1 MDTSDDLRRQLDQA
15 ASTGAPFRDVLGLRE
30 RLAAAL
36 LAEDRPLEAITE
48 LELALRMRILDGNPD
63 DPDLLNIQGVLGRA
77 LTEARRYD
85 EAVAVL
91 TQSVRDRT
99 RVFGRDAHL
108 TLVARGNLLRALG
121 RSGRVRAALV
131 MADELIADRLRLLG
145 HDHPSTFDA
154 RGHRAQLLDLDGR
167 PEQAVVELESLL
179 ADRIRVLGEGHPVV
193 LSTRHNLATIR
204 GRCQHPARAEIRW
217 ELEQNYAAVAEA
229 LGSDHPE
236 TLTALGVLAEHLMS
250 SGESAEALPILD
262 RIIAGRTAILGSDAG
277 PTLTSRRMRCM
288 ALAADGN
295 LAQAINEAG
304 DLVDDARRAL
314 GPANYETLL
323 ANLKLVDLL
332 TTLVDSDP
340 LASEDVHSWLE
351 SELVRVTRA
360 DVSNLD
366 RDNQVRQRIEALRAS
381 ATR

>member
-1 MDTSDDLRRQLDQA
+1 MTTSDDLRRQLEQA
-15 ASTGAPFRDVLGLRE
+15 ATTSAPFRDVLELRE
-30 RLAAAL
+30 QLAAAL
-36 LAEDRPLEAITE
+36 LAEDRPLEAIEE
-48 LELALRMRILDGNPD
+48 LELALRMRILDDDPD
-63 DPDLLNIQGVLGRA
+63 DPGLLNIQGMLGRA

-99 RVFGRDAHL
+99 RVFGPDAHL

-121 RSGRVRAALV
+121 RSGKVRAALV
-131 MADELIADRLRLLG
+131 MADELIADRLRVLG
-145 HDHPSTFDA
+145 GDHPSTFDA

-179 ADRIRVLGEGHPVV
+179 ADRIRVLGEEHPVV

-204 GRCQHPARAEIRW
+204 GRCRRIDDHDARW
-217 ELEQNYAAVAEA
+217 ELEQNYAAVSAA
-229 LGSDHPE
+229 LGSDHPDAF
-236 TLTALGVLAEHLMS
+236 TALGVLAEYLMS
-250 SGESAEALPILD
+250 SGEWAEALPILD
-262 RIIAGRTAILGSDAG
+262 RIIAGRTSVLGSDAA

-288 ALAADGN
+288 ALAAVGE

-304 DLVDDARRAL
+304 DVVGDARRAL

-332 TTLVDSDP
+332 MNLVDSDP

-366 RDNQVRQRIEALRAS
+366 RNNQVRLRIEELRDA
-381 ATR
+381 AAW

>member
-1 MDTSDDLRRQLDQA
+1 MTTSDDLRRQLEQA
-15 ASTGAPFRDVLGLRE
+15 ATTSAPFRDVLELRE
-30 RLAAAL
+30 QLAAAL
-36 LAEDRPLEAITE
+36 LAEDRPLEAIEE
-48 LELALRMRILDGNPD
+48 LELALRMRILDDDPD
-63 DPDLLNIQGVLGRA
+63 DPGLLNIQGILGRA

-99 RVFGRDAHL
+99 RVFGPDAHL

-121 RSGRVRAALV
+121 RSGKVRAALV
-131 MADELIADRLRLLG
+131 MADELIADRLRVLG
-145 HDHPSTFDA
+145 DDHPSTFDA

-179 ADRIRVLGEGHPVV
+179 ADRIRVLGEEHPVV

-204 GRCQHPARAEIRW
+204 GRCRRIDDHDARW
-217 ELEQNYAAVAEA
+217 ELEQNYAAVSAA
-229 LGSDHPE
+229 LGSDHPDAF
-236 TLTALGVLAEHLMS
+236 TALGVLAEYLMS
-250 SGESAEALPILD
+250 SGEWAEALPILD
-262 RIIAGRTAILGSDAG
+262 RIIAGRTSVLGSDAA

-288 ALAADGN
+288 ALAAVGE

-304 DLVDDARRAL
+304 DVVGDARRAL

-332 TTLVDSDP
+332 MNLVDSDP

-366 RDNQVRQRIEALRAS
+366 RNNQVRLRIEELRDA
-381 ATR
+381 AAW

>member
-1 MDTSDDLRRQLDQA
+1 MTTSDDLRRQLEQA
-15 ASTGAPFRDVLGLRE
+15 ATTSAPFRDVLELRE
-30 RLAAAL
+30 QLAAAL
-36 LAEDRPLEAITE
+36 LAEDRPLEAIEE
-48 LELALRMRILDGNPD
+48 LELALRMRILDDDPD
-63 DPDLLNIQGVLGRA
+63 DPGLLNIQGILGRA

-99 RVFGRDAHL
+99 RVFGPDAHL

-121 RSGRVRAALV
+121 RSGKVRAALV
-131 MADELIADRLRLLG
+131 MADELIADRLRVLG
-145 HDHPSTFDA
+145 DDHPSTFDA

-179 ADRIRVLGEGHPVV
+179 GDRIRVLGEEHPVV

-204 GRCQHPARAEIRW
+204 GRCRRIDDHDARW
-217 ELEQNYAAVAEA
+217 ELEQNYAAVSAA
-229 LGSDHPE
+229 LGSDHPDAFM
-236 TLTALGVLAEHLMS
+236 ALGVLAEYLMS
-250 SGESAEALPILD
+250 SGEWAEALPILD
-262 RIIAGRTAILGSDAG
+262 RIIAGRTSVLGSDAA

-288 ALAADGN
+288 ALAAVGE

-304 DLVDDARRAL
+304 DVVGDARRAL

-332 TTLVDSDP
+332 MNLVDSDP

-366 RDNQVRQRIEALRAS
+366 RNNQVRLRIEELRDA
-381 ATR
+381 AAW

>member
-1 MDTSDDLRRQLDQA
+1 MTTSDDLRRQLEQA
-15 ASTGAPFRDVLGLRE
+15 ATTSAPFRDVLELRE
-30 RLAAAL
+30 QLAAAL
-36 LAEDRPLEAITE
+36 LAEDRPLEAIEE
-48 LELALRMRILDGNPD
+48 LELALRMRILDDDPD
-63 DPDLLNIQGVLGRA
+63 DPGLLNIQGMLGRA

-99 RVFGRDAHL
+99 RVFGPDAHL

-121 RSGRVRAALV
+121 RSGKVRAALV
-131 MADELIADRLRLLG
+131 MADELIADRLRVLG
-145 HDHPSTFDA
+145 DDHPSTFDA

-179 ADRIRVLGEGHPVV
+179 ADRIRVLGEEHPVV

-204 GRCQHPARAEIRW
+204 GRCRRIDDHDARW
-217 ELEQNYAAVAEA
+217 ELEQNYAAVAAA
-229 LGSDHPE
+229 LGSDHPDAF
-236 TLTALGVLAEHLMS
+236 TALGVLAEYLMS
-250 SGESAEALPILD
+250 SGEWAEALPILD
-262 RIIAGRTAILGSDAG
+262 RIIAGRTSVLGSDAA

-288 ALAADGN
+288 ALAAVGE

-304 DLVDDARRAL
+304 DVVGDARRAL

-366 RDNQVRQRIEALRAS
+366 RNNQVRLRIEELRDA
-381 ATR
+381 AAW

>member
-1 MDTSDDLRRQLDQA
+1 MTTSDDLRRQLEQA
-15 ASTGAPFRDVLGLRE
+15 ATTSAPFRDVLELRE
-30 RLAAAL
+30 QLAAAL
-36 LAEDRPLEAITE
+36 LAEDRPLEAIEE
-48 LELALRMRILDGNPD
+48 LELALRMRILDDDPD
-63 DPDLLNIQGVLGRA
+63 DPGLLNIQGILGRA

-99 RVFGRDAHL
+99 RVFGPDAHL

-121 RSGRVRAALV
+121 RSGKVRAALV
-131 MADELIADRLRLLG
+131 MADELIADRLRVLG
-145 HDHPSTFDA
+145 DDHPSTFDA

-179 ADRIRVLGEGHPVV
+179 ADRIRVLGEEHPVV

-204 GRCQHPARAEIRW
+204 GRCRRIDDHDARW
-217 ELEQNYAAVAEA
+217 ELEQNYAAVSAA
-229 LGSDHPE
+229 LGSDHPDAF
-236 TLTALGVLAEHLMS
+236 TALGVLAEYLMS
-250 SGESAEALPILD
+250 SGEWVEALPILD
-262 RIIAGRTAILGSDAG
+262 RIIAGRTSVLGSDAA

-288 ALAADGN
+288 ALAAVGE

-304 DLVDDARRAL
+304 DVVGDARRAL

-332 TTLVDSDP
+332 MNLVDSDP

-366 RDNQVRQRIEALRAS
+366 RNNQVRLRIEELRDA
-381 ATR
+381 AAW

>member
-1 MDTSDDLRRQLDQA
+1 MTTSDDLRRQLEQA
-15 ASTGAPFRDVLGLRE
+15 ATTSAPFRDVLELRE
-30 RLAAAL
+30 QLAAAL
-36 LAEDRPLEAITE
+36 LAEDRPLEAIEE
-48 LELALRMRILDGNPD
+48 LELALRMRILDDDPD
-63 DPDLLNIQGVLGRA
+63 DPGLLNIQGMLGRA

-99 RVFGRDAHL
+99 RVFGPDAHL

-121 RSGRVRAALV
+121 RSGKVRAALV
-131 MADELIADRLRLLG
+131 MADELIADRLRVLG
-145 HDHPSTFDA
+145 DDHPSTFDA

-179 ADRIRVLGEGHPVV
+179 ADRIRVLGEEHPVV

-204 GRCQHPARAEIRW
+204 GRCRRIDDHDARW
-217 ELEQNYAAVAEA
+217 ELEQNYAAVSAA
-229 LGSDHPE
+229 LGSDHPDAF
-236 TLTALGVLAEHLMS
+236 TALGVLAEYLMS
-250 SGESAEALPILD
+250 SGEWAEALPILD
-262 RIIAGRTAILGSDAG
+262 RIIAGRTSVLGSDAA

-288 ALAADGN
+288 ALAAVGE

-304 DLVDDARRAL
+304 DVVGDARRAL

-332 TTLVDSDP
+332 MNLVDSDP

-366 RDNQVRQRIEALRAS
+366 RNNQVRLRIEELRDA
-381 ATR
+381 AAW

>member
-1 MDTSDDLRRQLDQA
+1 MNTSDDLRRQLDQA
-15 ASTGAPFRDVLGLRE
+15 ASTGAPFRTVLELRDQ
-30 RLAAAL
+30 LAAAL

-63 DPDLLNIQGVLGRA
+63 DPDLLDMQGVLGRA
-77 LTEARRYD
+77 LTEAHRYD

-91 TQSVRDRT
+91 TQAVRDRT

-167 PEQAVVELESLL
+167 SEQAVVELESLL
-179 ADRIRVLGEGHPVV
+179 ADRIRVLGEGNPVI

-204 GRCQHPARAEIRW
+204 GRCQHLDDDQVRW
-217 ELEQNYAAVAEA
+217 ELEQNYAAVAA
-229 LGSDHPE
+229 AHGPDHPD
-236 TLTALGVLAEHLMS
+236 TFTALGVLAEYLMS
-250 SGESAEALPILD
+250 SGEPAEALPILD
-262 RIIAGRTAILGSDAG
+262 QIIAGRTAVLGSDAA
-277 PTLTSRRMRCM
+277 PTLTSRRVRCM
-288 ALAADGN
+288 ALAAVGE
-295 LAQAINEAG
+295 LARAINEAG
-304 DLVDDARRAL
+304 DLVGDARRAL

-351 SELVRVTRA
+351 SEVVRITRA

-366 RDNQVRQRIEALRAS
+366 RDNQVRQRIEALRGS
-381 ATR
+381 AAW

>member
-1 MDTSDDLRRQLDQA
+1 MDTSDDLRRQLEQA
-15 ASTGAPFRDVLGLRE
+15 ASTNAPFRDVLELRE
-30 RLAAAL
+30 QLAAAL
-36 LAEDRPLEAITE
+36 LAEDRPLEAIEE
-48 LELALRMRILDGNPD
+48 LELALRMRILDDDPD
-63 DPDLLNIQGVLGRA
+63 DPGLLNIQGILGRA

-99 RVFGRDAHL
+99 RVFGPDAHL

-121 RSGRVRAALV
+121 RSGKVRAALV
-131 MADELIADRLRLLG
+131 MADELIADRLRVLG
-145 HDHPSTFDA
+145 DDHPSTFDA

-179 ADRIRVLGEGHPVV
+179 GDRIRVLGEEHPVV

-204 GRCQHPARAEIRW
+204 GRCRRIDDHDARW
-217 ELEQNYAAVAEA
+217 ELEQNYAAVSAA
-229 LGSDHPE
+229 LGSDHPDAF
-236 TLTALGVLAEHLMS
+236 TALGVLAEYLMS
-250 SGESAEALPILD
+250 SGEWAEALPILD
-262 RIIAGRTAILGSDAG
+262 RIIAGRTSVLGSDAA

-288 ALAADGN
+288 ALAAVGE

-304 DLVDDARRAL
+304 DVVGDARRAL

-332 TTLVDSDP
+332 MNLVDSDP

-366 RDNQVRQRIEALRAS
+366 RNNQVRLRIEELRDA
-381 ATR
+381 AAW

>member
-1 MDTSDDLRRQLDQA
+1 MTTSDDLRRQLEQA
-15 ASTGAPFRDVLGLRE
+15 ATTSAPFRDVLELRE
-30 RLAAAL
+30 QLAAAL
-36 LAEDRPLEAITE
+36 LAEDRPLEAIEE
-48 LELALRMRILDGNPD
+48 LELALRMRILDDDPD
-63 DPDLLNIQGVLGRA
+63 DPGLLNIQGILGRA

-99 RVFGRDAHL
+99 RVFGPDAHL

-121 RSGRVRAALV
+121 RSGKVRAALV
-131 MADELIADRLRLLG
+131 MADELIADRLRVLG
-145 HDHPSTFDA
+145 DDHPSTFDA

-179 ADRIRVLGEGHPVV
+179 GDRIRVLGEEHPVV

-204 GRCQHPARAEIRW
+204 GRCRRIDDHDARW
-217 ELEQNYAAVAEA
+217 ELEQNYAAVSAA
-229 LGSDHPE
+229 LGSDHPDAF
-236 TLTALGVLAEHLMS
+236 TALGVLAEYLMS
-250 SGESAEALPILD
+250 SGEWAEALPILD
-262 RIIAGRTAILGSDAG
+262 RIIAGRTSVLGSDAA

-288 ALAADGN
+288 ALAAVGE

-304 DLVDDARRAL
+304 DVVGDARRAL

-332 TTLVDSDP
+332 MNLVDSDP

-366 RDNQVRQRIEALRAS
+366 RNNQVRLRIEELRDA
-381 ATR
+381 AAW

>member
-1 MDTSDDLRRQLDQA
+1 MTTSDDLRRQLEQA
-15 ASTGAPFRDVLGLRE
+15 ATTSAPFRDVLELRE
-30 RLAAAL
+30 QLAAAL
-36 LAEDRPLEAITE
+36 LAEDRPLEAIEE
-48 LELALRMRILDGNPD
+48 LELALRMRILDDDPD
-63 DPDLLNIQGVLGRA
+63 DPGLLNIQGMLGRA

-99 RVFGRDAHL
+99 RVFGPDAHL

-121 RSGRVRAALV
+121 RSGKVRAALV
-131 MADELIADRLRLLG
+131 MADELIADRLRVLG
-145 HDHPSTFDA
+145 DDHPSTFDA

-179 ADRIRVLGEGHPVV
+179 ADRIRVLGEEHPVV

-204 GRCQHPARAEIRW
+204 GRCRRIDDHDARW
-217 ELEQNYAAVAEA
+217 ELEQNYAAVAAA
-229 LGSDHPE
+229 LGSDHPDAF
-236 TLTALGVLAEHLMS
+236 TALGVLAEYLMS
-250 SGESAEALPILD
+250 SGEWAEALPILD
-262 RIIAGRTAILGSDAG
+262 RIIAGRTSVLGSDAA

-288 ALAADGN
+288 ALAAVGE

-304 DLVDDARRAL
+304 DVVGDARRAL

-332 TTLVDSDP
+332 MNLVDSDP

-366 RDNQVRQRIEALRAS
+366 RNNQVRLRIEELRDA
-381 ATR
+381 AAW